1 MQLPPLKT
9 SQKEPINNG
18 SKNVDY
24 STPSKLNKSL
34 MNADLQTFHMVMSVN
49 MLQEPEHYLDT
60 NGQMFISYQMINEV
74 D

>member
-1 MQLPPLKT
+1 
-9 SQKEPINNG
+9 
-18 SKNVDY
+18 
-24 STPSKLNKSL
+24 